1 MTSIPMTTEYVDVK
15 VKIGAVEF
23 TNEELQI
30 DSMKADI
37 ESKENSSDDR
47 TETDDESEDKDYGEE
62 SNSES

>member
-30 DSMKADI
+30 DSIKI
-37 ESKENSSDDR
+37 
-47 TETDDESEDKDYGEE
+47 
-62 SNSES
+62 SNGFLTYIPHL